1 LLQDRC
7 NKAATGKKEPGM
19 KTKVVVLLSGALI
32 ALLLLSRY
40 FALSRAGMPLGW
52 MLYLGLPITAAGVL
66 FALRLINLGAG
77 WGTKIDHLQHTTGA
91 PPRRPLSLSQPAVSV
106 SERLKELQALHAN
119 GAISDTEYSARRLQ
133 IISET

>member
-7 NKAATGKKEPGM
+7 NKAATRKEEPWNANQGRRP
-19 KTKVVVLLSGALI
+19 VVRALI

-52 MLYLGLPITAAGVL
+52 MLYLGLPIIAAGVL
-66 FALRLINLGAG
+66 FALRLTNLGAG
-77 WGTKIDHLQHTTGA
+77 WGTKIDHVQHTTGA
-91 PPRRPLSLSQPAVSV
+91 PPHRPLSLSQSAVPV
-106 SERLKELQALHAN
+106 SERLEELQAMHAN
-119 GAISDTEYSARRLQ
+119 GAISDTEYRARRLQ

>member
-1 LLQDRC
+1 
-7 NKAATGKKEPGM
+7 M

-66 FALRLINLGAG
+66 FALRLINLCAG
-77 WGTKIDHLQHTTGA
+77 WGTKIDHLQHTTGT
-91 PPRRPLSLSQPAVSV
+91 PPHPRLSLSQPAVSFPNASRSLRPCMPMAPSLTRSTAHGV
-106 SERLKELQALHAN
+106 CRSSRRCETDAT
-119 GAISDTEYSARRLQ
+119 IPAR
-133 IISET
+133 SGEW